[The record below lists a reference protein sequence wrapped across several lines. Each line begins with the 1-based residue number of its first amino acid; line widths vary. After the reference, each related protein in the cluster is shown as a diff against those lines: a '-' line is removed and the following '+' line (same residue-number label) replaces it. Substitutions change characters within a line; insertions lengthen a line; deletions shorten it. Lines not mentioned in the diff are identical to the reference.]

1 MISSFDD
8 EKVRDTMKALVVY
21 ESFFGNTEKI
31 AQAIAGGLAAHFEV
45 TVLRVADARPEQFK
59 GFDLVVIG
67 SPTRGFQPSDG
78 TKALLKTLPAG
89 ALQGIKVAAFDTR
102 MDVKEVNN
110 AFLTFMERIFG
121 YAAEPIGRKLAAA
134 GGTLALKPEG
144 FFVHGSEGPL
154 WDGEIERAEKWG
166 EKIAVSD

>member
-1 MISSFDD
+1 
-8 EKVRDTMKALVVY
+8 MKALVVF

-31 AQAIAGGLAAHFEV
+31 ARAVAEGLAAHCEV

-59 GFDLVVIG
+59 TFDLVVIG

-78 TKALLKTLPAG
+78 TKALLKALPSG
-89 ALQGIKVAAFDTR
+89 ALQGVKVAAFDTR

-121 YAAEPIGRKLAAA
+121 YAAEPIGKALVKA
-134 GGTLALKPEG
+134 GGTLVGKPQG
-144 FFVHGSEGPL
+144 YFVHGSEGPL
-154 WDGEIERAEKWG
+154 WDGEIERAAAWG
-166 EKIAVSD
+166 HDLSH